1 MKQRKVLVLGEA
13 KGMENWSPVG
23 WALHSQEAMGTLEPS
38 WEAKDLHMGEQVTA
52 RMADYL

>member
-1 MKQRKVLVLGEA
+1 
-13 KGMENWSPVG
+13 MENWSPVG